1 MSRKINKTNYYSKR
15 REQDG
20 LREKLRAL
28 RSEQRHVEE
37 EARIERC
44 KSKEAMETL
53 AGFDHETNLQ
63 LGLLHQ
69 QMKVN

>member
-1 MSRKINKTNYYSKR
+1 M
-15 REQDG
+15 
-20 LREKLRAL
+20 RAL
-28 RSEQRHVEE
+28 KSEQRRVEE

-44 KSKEAMETL
+44 KSKEAMEEALKDTKTL